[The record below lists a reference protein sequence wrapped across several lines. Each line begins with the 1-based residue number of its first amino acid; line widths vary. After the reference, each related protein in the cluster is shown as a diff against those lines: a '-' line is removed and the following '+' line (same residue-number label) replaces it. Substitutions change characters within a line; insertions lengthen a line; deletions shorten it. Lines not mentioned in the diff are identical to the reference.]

1 MISAQGFRNVIW
13 IISVFV
19 GPVMAYFLT
28 RALGGISWIC
38 RELHLCKVKLLVF
51 FALGFVGV
59 WAVYWTCY
67 LLARALGKKRGKFTP
82 DTPT

>member
-19 GPVMAYFLT
+19 GPVLAYFLT

-38 RELHLCKVKLLVF
+38 RELRLCKARLLVF
-51 FALGFVGV
+51 FALSFVGIWV
-59 WAVYWTCY
+59 VYWTCY
-67 LLARALGKKRGKFTP
+67 LLARALGKKKERRP
-82 DTPT
+82 LAP